1 MTGWGFKWAR
11 CLPNRGTLLTHP
23 GHAAYPSWARCL
35 PLLGRIAVRRLSNK
49 LKF

>member
-1 MTGWGFKWAR
+1 MTGWGW
-11 CLPNRGTLLTHP
+11 LMGTVLAQP

>member
-1 MTGWGFKWAR
+1 MTGWGW
-11 CLPNRGTLLTHP
+11 LMGTLLAQP
-23 GHAAYPSWARCL
+23 ENAAYPSWARCL